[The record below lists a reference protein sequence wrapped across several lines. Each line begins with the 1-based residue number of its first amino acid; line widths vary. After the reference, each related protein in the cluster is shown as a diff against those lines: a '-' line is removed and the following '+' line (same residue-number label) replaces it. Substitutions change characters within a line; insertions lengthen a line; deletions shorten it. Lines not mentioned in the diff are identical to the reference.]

1 MAQCIILEAV
11 TAQNHSINEE
21 EDGIRLS
28 PTIRETAEVV
38 QQEALKEKTDSGSK
52 QEEENVAFR

>member
-1 MAQCIILEAV
+1 
-11 TAQNHSINEE
+11 
-21 EDGIRLS
+21 
-28 PTIRETAEVV
+28 ETAEVV

>member
-1 MAQCIILEAV
+1 MHHPASSY
-11 TAQNHSINEE
+11 TQNHSINEE

-28 PTIRETAEVV
+28 PTKRETAEVV

-52 QEEENVAFR
+52 QEEEKCSIL